1 MTKRVS
7 RGLGGMLLLTTI
19 SGLSLSSFAQTAA
32 TDPTEKPAVVAA
44 PQVRDWSLT
53 FTPYGWLTF
62 MSGSQ
67 TVKGRTVPV
76 DTNVFQM
83 FDKSQSL
90 IPFMGYF
97 EARYQ
102 DRVGLFVDLMY
113 ANLTAADSA
122 TKSYN
127 IQPGVGGNIMARASV
142 GYETLTLQFGGAYQ
156 VVKAGPDRSA
166 EGPGMAGVGQTAFDV
181 LAGGRY
187 WYQKADITLNLNGAL
202 NVNVPDLEVS
212 LDRNKVIAR
221 SGVVSWVD
229 PFVGFRVRHK
239 LVPGQDLSLEA
250 DIGGFGLGSR
260 ISYQALGAYRFNVG
274 TTGSVAWAGVLGYRV
289 LYVDYIRGA
298 GSDLFEM
305 NLLQHGPL
313 LGLSARF

>member
-1 MTKRVS
+1 MLTAVACLPSVS
-7 RGLGGMLLLTTI
+7 L
-19 SGLSLSSFAQTAA
+19 AQRAAVSPTERPPAA
-32 TDPTEKPAVVAA
+32 TAQEKE
-44 PQVRDWSLT
+44 WSFR

-76 DTNVFQM
+76 DTSVFQLLE
-83 FDKSQSL
+83 KSQSL

-102 DRVGLFVDLMY
+102 DRIGLFVDLMY
-113 ANLTAADSA
+113 ANLTAGGSG
-122 TKSYN
+122 TRSYS
-127 IQPGVGGNIMARASV
+127 IQPGVGLGVAAQASV

-156 VVKAGPDRSA
+156 VVKVGPDRSA
-166 EGPGMAGVGQTAFDV
+166 EGPNMAGVGQTAFDV
-181 LAGGRY
+181 LVGGRW
-187 WYQKADITLNLNGAL
+187 WYQKADITFNLNGL
-202 NVNVPDLEVS
+202 LSVNVPDLEVS
-212 LDRNKVIAR
+212 LDRSKVIAR

-229 PFVGFRVRHK
+229 PFVGFRVKHR
-239 LVPGQDLSLEA
+239 LAPGQDLSLEA

-260 ISYQALGAYRFNVG
+260 ISYQALGAYRFDIG
-274 TTGSVAWAGVLGYRV
+274 ATGSVAWAGVVGYRV